1 MSRGYVWVVD
11 DDSSIR
17 WVMEKTLSSAHIKC
31 ETFADAESVL
41 LALERE
47 TPTFS
52 SQTFACQGWMA
63 LLCSIKCTNAPLNF
77 R

>member
-47 TPTFS
+47 TPRRSRLRHSHARDGWYCSAQS
-52 SQTFACQGWMA
+52 S
-63 LLCSIKCTNAPLNF
+63 APTHP
-77 R
+77 